1 MNNVYKKWKKM
12 KLKRKCKQNKLKKS
26 KPKKK
31 INCISKEMKLF
42 PQNMIKTPH
51 LLKQNPQKKKFLPL
65 EISKFKNKTKLKTKN
80 PSHHPHNFKIKNQ
93 TAQINLNI
101 MTMKYH

>member
-1 MNNVYKKWKKM
+1 M
-12 KLKRKCKQNKLKKS
+12 KLKKKCKQNKLKKS

-51 LLKQNPQKKKFLPL
+51 LLKQNHRKRKFLLL
-65 EISKFKNKTKLKTKN
+65 ETLKFKNKTKLKTKN
-80 PSHHPHNFKIKNQ
+80 PSRHPHNFKIKNQ